1 MAPCARSRAAGND
14 TVSREAM
21 ANRDPAGK
29 DSASSVI
36 MSMHSG
42 LVITSAS
49 SMTSATGSRIDAIAA
64 ASNGTTVIAAPVK
77 ASVRSTAG
85 VIGSIRSRAVA
96 R

>member
-1 MAPCARSRAAGND
+1 
-14 TVSREAM
+14 M

-42 LVITSAS
+42 LVIASAS
-49 SMTSATGSRIDAIAA
+49 SRTSATGSRIDAIAA

>member
-1 MAPCARSRAAGND
+1 
-14 TVSREAM
+14 M
-21 ANRDPAGK
+21 ANWDPAGK

-36 MSMHSG
+36 ASMHSG
-42 LVITSAS
+42 FVIASAS
-49 SMTSATGSRIDAIAA
+49 SRTSATGPRIDAIAD
-64 ASNGTTVIAAPVK
+64 ASNGTTVIAAPGK